1 MLLSVSTPRATLLP
15 QARRQQPCG
24 LALPTLLRRQPAR
37 GLGGDAVGRVVQ
49 GQALGDGLGQRRPLA
64 CRTAGQDVPDLA
76 AIGGRTGHQADGPDV
91 GHAAVRAAVGAT
103 GDGDE
108 HLTRARP
115 GQAPAHRCG
124 QAVGVRTNEALR
136 RLWDIHD
143 APWRNYAGEGL
154 TDMKLAELV
163 RPYGVG
169 PKQFKVS
176 GKNLRGYR
184 RDDLEEGLRTAG
196 ATAEAVTPLPTRRA
210 GSEVTR

>member
-1 MLLSVSTPRATLLP
+1 MPGAGKTRLLEILEFICHHARLRAKIK
-15 QARRQQPCG
+15 R
-24 LALPTLLRRQPAR
+24 
-37 GLGGDAVGRVVQ
+37 
-49 GQALGDGLGQRRPLA
+49 
-64 CRTAGQDVPDLA
+64 
-76 AIGGRTGHQADGPDV
+76 QADGL
-91 GHAAVRAAVGAT
+91 R
-103 GDGDE
+103 DGERLLRD
-108 HLTRARP
+108 LLAI
-115 GQAPAHRCG
+115 CG